1 MIGWLRAHLR
11 AAKFSAVRALRSPLP
26 TLMTVVVVG
35 ISLALPA
42 CLYLLTSN
50 LDGLIAGRDDSRQIS
65 VFVDRALD
73 EDVAL
78 DVLADLELLPEIRR
92 VELISRAAALEDL
105 KTISGV
111 GDITEMLDVNPLPV
125 TILVEPSPELITG
138 QALDALAQKL
148 KAIPEVEDIR
158 LDIVWMQRLD
168 AMIQLVRRAMWLA
181 ALLLG
186 LAVLLTIGNT
196 IRLIVLNHADEIEVT
211 NLVGGADRFIRRPF
225 LYRGLIL
232 GLFGALVALALV
244 TLVQALIEPRV
255 QQLTEAY
262 GYLHSV
268 EGLGFEAIGSILLA
282 GSGLGVIAAWLAVR
296 RHLRGL
302 RPGRQPEVM

>member
-1 MIGWLRAHLR
+1 MIGWLGAHVR
-11 AAKFSAVRALRSPLP
+11 AARFSAVRSLRNPLP
-26 TLMTVVVVG
+26 TLMTIVVVG
-35 ISLALPA
+35 ISLALPT
-42 CLYLLTSN
+42 CLYLLTRN

-65 VFVDRALD
+65 VFVDRTLD

-105 KTISGV
+105 KTMSGV
-111 GDITEMLDVNPLPV
+111 GGIAEMLDVNPLPV
-125 TILVEPSPELITG
+125 TILVEPSTELVSS

-181 ALLLG
+181 AVLLG

-232 GLFGALVALALV
+232 GLCGALIALALV
-244 TLVQALIEPRV
+244 TLVRALIEPRV

-262 GYLHSV
+262 GYVHSV
-268 EGLGFEAIGSILLA
+268 EGLGVEAIGSILLA
-282 GSGLGVIAAWLAVR
+282 GSVLGVLAAWLAVR

-302 RPGRQPEVM
+302 RPGRQAENM